1 LLNHVV
7 EHKKIFFA
15 RASDNYDEALTGH
28 LHMVPVEARLAAL
41 RRDYEKMQRDRMFF
55 GEVPT
60 LEEIIV
66 SLKELEARIND
77 AVPREIEA
85 KHE

>member
-1 LLNHVV
+1 
-7 EHKKIFFA
+7 
-15 RASDNYDEALTGH
+15 
-28 LHMVPVEARLAAL
+28 VEARLAAL

-60 LEEIIV
+60 IEEILE

-77 AVPREIEA
+77 VVLREIEA